1 MREKRPRRQNWNGF
15 WSRVLDERVFNGQ
28 VPEFCRKISSFQ
40 SPRIMKFRI
49 QPLVFL
55 VSLAM
60 SGLVCADTITL
71 KDGTVLDGQVLKEEV
86 DSYLV
91 SVQVTATIKE
101 ERNIAKA
108 DIESIVKTSPADE
121 AFEAI
126 SALVPTPDRLTAADY
141 DRMINK
147 QAKAFLEAFPN
158 SRHKA
163 KTNEIIGTLEK
174 EREVVA
180 QGGLKLDGKWISPAD
195 RLANAYELDA
205 RMTYDDALAA
215 AEAGRFVQALRSL
228 ETLNAD
234 FKGSEY
240 YEKGIE
246 FSKRVLHAYGPGV
259 AADLKRVP
267 DRIVDREKEL
277 ATLPANQRDAAL
289 AEIKKKEAIYAALI
303 KREKESGTDWP
314 TLDIYHK
321 ESMADTLRAIDAE
334 SRRLESFDP
343 STIKPAGP
351 TYKNAWTAATGGD
364 EAEAKKLFGELKT
377 LGVPERYITALED
390 QLAKEEPDA
399 PAPTTSDEPETETE
413 PAPESTEPGEM
424 PKEEEPEATP
434 APADG
439 QPATEDSGQASQP
452 PAEDEEGGVGM
463 TTILFVVMG
472 LVLVIAVVA
481 VFAGGKK
488 KQ

>member
-1 MREKRPRRQNWNGF
+1 
-15 WSRVLDERVFNGQ
+15 
-28 VPEFCRKISSFQ
+28 
-40 SPRIMKFRI
+40 MKFRI

-55 VSLAM
+55 ISLAVG
-60 SGLVCADTITL
+60 GLACADTITL

-91 SVQVTATIKE
+91 LVRRPCGIKD
-101 ERNIAKA
+101 ERPIAKA
-108 DIESIVKTSPADE
+108 DVESIVKTSPADE

-147 QAKAFLEAFPN
+147 QAKAFVGAFPN

-163 KTNEIIGTLEK
+163 KATEIIETLEK

-180 QGGLKLDGKWISPAD
+180 QGGLKLDGKWISPAN
-195 RLANAYELDA
+195 RSSNAYELDA

-234 FKGSEY
+234 FKGSEH

-246 FSKRVLHAYGPGV
+246 LSKRVLQAYGPAV
-259 AADLKRVP
+259 AADLKQVP

-277 ATLPANQRDAAL
+277 ATLPANQRDSAL
-289 AEIKKKEAIYAALI
+289 AEIQKKDAIYAALI
-303 KREKESGTDWP
+303 KREKEAGTDWP
-314 TLDIYHK
+314 TLEIYHK
-321 ESMADTLRAIDAE
+321 EPMADTLRAIDAE

-343 STIKPAGP
+343 STIKPVGP

-399 PAPTTSDEPETETE
+399 PVPTTSDEPETETE
-413 PAPESTEPGEM
+413 PAPESTEPGEI
-424 PKEEEPEATP
+424 PQEEEPVVTP
-434 APADG
+434 APAADQQTG
-439 QPATEDSGQASQP
+439 TEDSGEASQP
-452 PAEDEEGGVGM
+452 AAVDEEGGVGM